1 MFRIRNE
8 RRLPHSV
15 DEHLQKKI
23 VVASC
28 WPVAVGSVISL
39 GALVFF
45 GVRAKQL
52 VAQVD
57 LVALAPAFVSTV
69 FLFVAAIV
77 LQAILA
83 IRLAHRIAGS
93 AYRITNTL
101 RVFRLG
107 DRTER
112 VALRRGDPH
121 GVLAAEVNQLL
132 EWVTRETAALPS
144 RRPVARP
151 VSGAKAGTPGR

>member
-15 DEHLQKKI
+15 DEHLQKRI

-39 GALVFF
+39 GALFFF
-45 GVRAKQL
+45 GSQI
-52 VAQVD
+52 D
-57 LVALAPAFVSTV
+57 LDALAPAFVSIAL
-69 FLFVAAIV
+69 LFVAAIV

-93 AYRITNTL
+93 
-101 RVFRLG
+101 
-107 DRTER
+107 
-112 VALRRGDPH
+112 
-121 GVLAAEVNQLL
+121 LL
-132 EWVTRETAALPS
+132 PQ
-144 RRPVARP
+144 PD
-151 VSGAKAGTPGR
+151 TP